1 MKPLLLDGNYIY
13 SKAPW
18 LSWGELL
25 LGLEKGYIDEK
36 GVSEYVCDALT
47 SSSPKEAVEIASLE
61 VNDYY
66 LVPDLLKSLI
76 GNHSWTESDLAKPW
90 IFLLLS
96 FLLENKEN
104 YNDPLGLVEE
114 LYADFDYP
122 EEVAPLVR
130 YMPLPEGVEGSE
142 ERLFENWK
150 TFISDYTS
158 ILPKKA
164 NPATKKTD
172 SQQ

>member
-1 MKPLLLDGNYIY
+1 MFSILKNTSVPFSLQMPGTMNDRKGIFEWIVNAEMKLTHQRFIPEGRITGTPIRSHQNYRSRKIKPLLLDGNYIY

-25 LGLEKGYIDEK
+25 FGLEKGYIDEK

-90 IFLLLS
+90 IFLLL
-96 FLLENKEN
+96 FI
-104 YNDPLGLVEE
+104 LVGKQRK
-114 LYADFDYP
+114 L
-122 EEVAPLVR
+122 
-130 YMPLPEGVEGSE
+130 
-142 ERLFENWK
+142 
-150 TFISDYTS
+150 
-158 ILPKKA
+158 
-164 NPATKKTD
+164 
-172 SQQ
+172 